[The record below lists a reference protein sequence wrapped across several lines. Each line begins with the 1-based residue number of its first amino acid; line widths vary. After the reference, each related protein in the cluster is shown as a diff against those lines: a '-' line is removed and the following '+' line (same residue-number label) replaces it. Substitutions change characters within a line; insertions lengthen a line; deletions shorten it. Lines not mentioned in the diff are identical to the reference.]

1 MFLMRGFATK
11 GYATKLSLATSL
23 LLLGLC
29 ANSFTA
35 SAQTAKGSDATSILS
50 GKTIRLL
57 IGFPAGGTSDSIG
70 RSIAEKIGPI
80 LQANVIVEN
89 KPGANGNIAA
99 AEVARSTPD
108 GLTLYLGSLNN
119 PVNQA
124 AERKLP
130 FDFVR
135 DFAPVALVTH
145 APNVLIVTK
154 KLPVQNVQELIAL
167 AKKEPGKLSF
177 ASAGAGSSLHMA
189 GELFNYMAQVNMV
202 HVPYKGSTP
211 AMADLMG
218 GHIEMMFDNLPTAM
232 AQIKANNVRA
242 LGVTGPVRI
251 AALPE
256 VPTIAEA
263 GIPGF
268 SVTSYFALFTPTGTP
283 APVIQAINAATNQA
297 LAMPDLQEKFAQQ
310 GASPAPGT
318 PEDLGNLTTSEIKK
332 WAVVLKAAN
341 IKFD

>member
-1 MFLMRGFATK
+1 MSLFKKA
-11 GYATKLSLATSL
+11 LSGVL
-23 LLLGLC
+23 LFISCVGHPNMVL
-29 ANSFTA
+29 
-35 SAQTAKGSDATSILS
+35 AQTDLPASTSQRLA

-70 RSIAEKIGPI
+70 RSISEKIGPF
-80 LQANVIVEN
+80 LSATVVVEN

-99 AEVARSTPD
+99 AEVARSNPD

-119 PVNQA
+119 PVNHA
-124 AERKLP
+124 AGRKLP

-135 DFAPVALVTH
+135 DFVPVAMVTH

-154 KLPVQNVQELIAL
+154 KLPVQNVKELIAL

-242 LGVTGPVRI
+242 LGVTGPTRI

-268 SVTSYFALFTPTGTP
+268 NVTSYFALFAPTGTP
-283 APVIQAINAATNQA
+283 EPIVQALNIATNLA

-318 PEDLGNLTTSEIKK
+318 PKDLADLTTSEIKK
-332 WAVVLKAAN
+332 WGVVLKAAN
-341 IKFD
+341 INFD

>member
-1 MFLMRGFATK
+1 MFLPIGLTTTLLLFA
-11 GYATKLSLATSL
+11 LSLGSL
-23 LLLGLC
+23 
-29 ANSFTA
+29 TVT
-35 SAQTAKGSDATSILS
+35 AQTAQTVSTVNLLS

-70 RSIAEKIGPI
+70 RSIAEKIGPL
-80 LQANVIVEN
+80 LQATVIVEN

-99 AEVARSTPD
+99 AEVARSAPD

-154 KLPVQNVQELIAL
+154 KLPVENIQELITL

-189 GELFNYMAQVNMV
+189 GELFNYLAQVNMV

-242 LGVTGPVRI
+242 LGITGPTRI
-251 AALPE
+251 ATLPD

-283 APVIQAINAATNQA
+283 VAVIHAINAATNLA

-332 WAVVLKAAN
+332 WGAVLKATN

>member
-1 MFLMRGFATK
+1 
-11 GYATKLSLATSL
+11 
-23 LLLGLC
+23 
-29 ANSFTA
+29 
-35 SAQTAKGSDATSILS
+35 
-50 GKTIRLL
+50 
-57 IGFPAGGTSDSIG
+57 
-70 RSIAEKIGPI
+70 
-80 LQANVIVEN
+80 
-89 KPGANGNIAA
+89 
-99 AEVARSTPD
+99 
-108 GLTLYLGSLNN
+108 
-119 PVNQA
+119 
-124 AERKLP
+124 
-130 FDFVR
+130 
-135 DFAPVALVTH
+135 
-145 APNVLIVTK
+145 VTK
-154 KLPVQNVQELIAL
+154 KLPVQNIQELIAL

-242 LGVTGPVRI
+242 LGITGPNRI
-251 AALPE
+251 AALPD

-283 APVIQAINAATNQA
+283 VAVIQAINSATNQA

>member
-1 MFLMRGFATK
+1 
-11 GYATKLSLATSL
+11 
-23 LLLGLC
+23 
-29 ANSFTA
+29 
-35 SAQTAKGSDATSILS
+35 
-50 GKTIRLL
+50 
-57 IGFPAGGTSDSIG
+57 
-70 RSIAEKIGPI
+70 
-80 LQANVIVEN
+80 
-89 KPGANGNIAA
+89 
-99 AEVARSTPD
+99 
-108 GLTLYLGSLNN
+108 
-119 PVNQA
+119 
-124 AERKLP
+124 
-130 FDFVR
+130 
-135 DFAPVALVTH
+135 VALVTH

-154 KLPVQNVQELIAL
+154 KLPAQNIQELIAL

-189 GELFNYMAQVNMV
+189 GELFNYLAQVNMV

-218 GHIEMMFDNLPTAM
+218 GHIEMMFDNLPTAI

-242 LGVTGPVRI
+242 LGITGPTRI
-251 AALPE
+251 AALPD

-268 SVTSYFALFTPTGTP
+268 SVSSYFALFTPTGTP
-283 APVIQAINAATNQA
+283 VAVIKAINAATNQA

-332 WAVVLKAAN
+332 WGAVLKAAN